1 MTLPL
6 TRVRLVAGKPVQS
19 TSDHDEWV
27 LVAQDCD
34 LAWNSVAGS
43 DSLVELRPVF
53 RDDPPSSWG
62 IRDSRFLLDD
72 QGGHLVESAP
82 PVRVEPDVVLAA
94 EHVCPGPHT
103 APARRLKTWL
113 GLRYNRPAVPQEY
126 VPLSRELAKRLTK
139 KSHKEAEK
147 RVRDILATFDTADD
161 GKIEFTLTAVVPH
174 ERAADDD
181 ELLGGTRE
189 WLAGIALAVPSHLGL
204 NTDVIACTDA
214 EVSLAFVE
222 TSYSLDV
229 TAVSW
234 PTKEPGPVG
243 DTAP

>member
-6 TRVRLVAGKPVQS
+6 TRIRLVADEPVQI
-19 TSDHDEWV
+19 TANHDEWV

-34 LAWNSVAGS
+34 LAWNTVAGS

-53 RDDPPSSWG
+53 REDPPASWG
-62 IRDSRFLLDD
+62 VRDSRFRLDD
-72 QGGHLVESAP
+72 EGAYLVESAP

-94 EHVCPGPHT
+94 QHDCPGPHT
-103 APARRLKTWL
+103 EPARRLKTWL

-147 RVRDILATFDTADD
+147 RVRDILATFQTAED
-161 GKIEFTLTAVVPH
+161 GKIEFTLTAVVPR
-174 ERAADDD
+174 ERAADDG
-181 ELLGGTRE
+181 ELTDRTRD
-189 WLAGIALAVPSHLGL
+189 WLAEIALAVPEHLGL
-204 NTDVIACTDA
+204 NTDVVACTDA

-229 TAVSW
+229 TTVSW
-234 PTKEPGPVG
+234 PNKEPGPVG
-243 DTAP
+243 DVAP